1 MFSSSETGEGGGLK
15 VQVGFYFDQTRC
27 AGCHACRIACK
38 DWHDVPAGPASWMR
52 INYHEEGPYP
62 NVFASYLISPCYHCE
77 EPVCAF
83 VCPNEAITKREND
96 GIVVIDQDKC
106 REELPCGIISKD
118 SMGSDFLYGEAQAP
132 CQIACPVHLHIPAYT
147 ALIAKGKFKESLDL
161 IRRRMPLPSVCG
173 RVCLHPCEDVCK
185 RQDVDQAIAIESL
198 KGFVADNVPQESPNK
213 IHQTQPTKVAIIGSG
228 PAGLS
233 AAYDLIRMG
242 YGVTIFEALPLVGGM
257 LTVGIPDHRLP
268 REILQRDIDYIKALG
283 VEIKTNT
290 PIDLEN
296 GIDALIDQGYG
307 AVLIAI
313 GAHKGTKLKI
323 PGTELEGTLVGTSF
337 MRDVN
342 LGKDVKIGNKVIV
355 IGGGNVALD
364 CARTARRLGATD
376 VALSCL
382 ECCDDMPAS
391 ISEIEQAREEGVQIH
406 DSHTFTRIEGDN
418 GKVSG
423 VGCIDITACTFDKEG
438 QPQFDIV
445 NDEEHILEADT
456 IIFAIGQLP
465 DITSSGKIKIG
476 SKGTIEADLETQ
488 LISKEGVFVAGDCF
502 SGVASIIDAIAS
514 GQKAAT
520 HMHRYLQG
528 DVLRIKPIPMRKATE
543 IEIDISPDI
552 VKKERQPMP
561 YLSAA
566 ERVSN
571 FKEIALG
578 YSEEAAIAEAERC
591 LNCAGHLC
599 KDVCPYSAPQ
609 FADGEKSKMQ
619 KCNFCLDRYEKGK
632 QPICIES
639 CYARALDSGTLKE
652 LKAKYGEIQETS
664 GFTYSGKVKP
674 AVIFKPKK
682 T

>member
-1 MFSSSETGEGGGLK
+1 VAKL
-15 VQVGFYFDQTRC
+15 QVGFYFDQSRC

-52 INYHEEGPYP
+52 INYHEEGPFP
-62 NVFASYLISPCYHCE
+62 DIFASYLISPCYHCE
-77 EPVCAF
+77 EPVCSF
-83 VCPNEAITKREND
+83 VCPNEAITKRETD
-96 GIVVIDQDKC
+96 GIVVTDQDKC
-106 REELPCGIISKD
+106 REEHHCGIMTKD
-118 SMGSDFLYGEAQAP
+118 SMGPSNLYGEALAP
-132 CQIACPVHLHIPAYT
+132 CQIACPVHLQIPAYT

-198 KGFVADNVPQESPNK
+198 KGFVADNVPVETPKK
-213 IHQTQPTKVAIIGSG
+213 IPQTQSTKVAIIGSG

-242 YGVTIFEALPLVGGM
+242 YGVTIFEALPLAGGM
-257 LTVGIPDHRLP
+257 LSVGIPDHRLP
-268 REILQRDIDYIKALG
+268 QEILQKDIDYIKALG

-290 PIDLEN
+290 SVDLEN
-296 GIDALIDQGYG
+296 GIDELLQQGYG

-323 PGTELEGTLVGTSF
+323 PGIELEGTLVGTSF

-342 LGKDVKIGNKVIV
+342 LGKDVKIGKKVLV
-355 IGGGNVALD
+355 IGGGNVAMD

-376 VALSCL
+376 VAVSCL

-391 ISEIEQAREEGVQIH
+391 ASEVEEAREEGIEIH
-406 DSHTFTRIEGDN
+406 DSHTFTQIKGDN
-418 GKVSG
+418 GKISG
-423 VGCIDITACTFDKEG
+423 VGCLDITACTFNEEG

-445 NDEEHILEADT
+445 NDEEHFLEADT
-456 IIFAIGQLP
+456 VIFAIGQVP
-465 DITSSGKIKIG
+465 DMANSSKIKMG
-476 SKGTIEADLETQ
+476 FKNTIEADNETQ

-502 SGVASIIDAIAS
+502 SGVASIIDAISS
-514 GQKAAT
+514 GQNAAS

-528 DVLRIKPIPMRKATE
+528 DVLRKRPIPMSKATE
-543 IEIDISPDI
+543 IEVEIPSDI
-552 VKKERQPMP
+552 VKTERQIMP
-561 YLSAA
+561 SLPAA
-566 ERVSN
+566 ERISN
-571 FKEIALG
+571 FKEVSMG

-609 FADGEKSKMQ
+609 FADGEKAKMQ
-619 KCNFCLDRYEKGK
+619 KCNFCLDRHEKGK
-632 QPICIES
+632 QPVCIES
-639 CYARALDSGTLKE
+639 CYARALDSGSIEE
-652 LKAKYGEIQETS
+652 LKAKYGEIQEAS
-664 GFTYSGKVKP
+664 GFNYSEKLKP
-674 AVIFKPKK
+674 SIIFKPK
-682 T
+682 

>member
-1 MFSSSETGEGGGLK
+1 L
-15 VQVGFYFDQTRC
+15 QVGFYFDQSRC

-38 DWHDVPAGPASWMR
+38 DWHDVPAGPASFMR
-52 INYHEEGPYP
+52 INYHEEGPFP
-62 NVFASYLISPCYHCE
+62 NVFACYLISPCYHCE
-77 EPVCAF
+77 EPVCSF

-106 REELPCGIISKD
+106 REEHPCGIISKD
-118 SMGSDFLYGEAQAP
+118 SMGSNFLYGETLAP
-132 CQIACPVHLHIPAYT
+132 CQIACPVHLDIPAYT
-147 ALIAKGKFKESLDL
+147 ALIAKGKFKESLAL
-161 IRRRMPLPSVCG
+161 IRRKMPLPSVCG
-173 RVCLHPCEDVCK
+173 RVCFHPCEDVCK
-185 RQDVDQAIAIESL
+185 RQDVDQAIAIEAL

-213 IHQTQPTKVAIIGSG
+213 IPQTQSAKVAIIGSG

-242 YGVTIFEALPLVGGM
+242 YGVTIFEALPLIGGM
-257 LTVGIPDHRLP
+257 LTVGIPEHRLP

-283 VEIKTNT
+283 VEIKTNN

-296 GIDALIDQGYG
+296 GIDSLFNQGYG

-323 PGTELEGTLVGTSF
+323 PGIELEGTLVGTSF

-355 IGGGNVALD
+355 IGGGNVAMD

-376 VALSCL
+376 VAISCL

-391 ISEIEQAREEGVQIH
+391 ISEVEQAREEGVQVH
-406 DSHTFTRIEGDN
+406 DSHTFTRISGDN

-423 VGCIDITACTFDKEG
+423 IGCLDITACTFDEEG
-438 QPQFDIV
+438 QSQFEIV
-445 NDEEHILEADT
+445 NEEEHILEADT

-465 DITSSGKIKIG
+465 DVTSSDKIKIG

-488 LISKEGVFVAGDCF
+488 LISKDGIFVAGDCF
-502 SGVASIIDAIAS
+502 SGVPSIINAIAS
-514 GQKAAT
+514 GQKAAS
-520 HMHRYLQG
+520 HMHRFLQG

-543 IEIDISPDI
+543 IEIDVPQDI
-552 VKKERQPMP
+552 VKKDRRPMP
-561 YLSAA
+561 CLPAA
-566 ERVSN
+566 ERTSN
-571 FKEIALG
+571 FKEVALG
-578 YSEEAAIAEAERC
+578 YNEEAAISEAERC

-609 FADGEKSKMQ
+609 FADGEKTKMQ
-619 KCNFCLDRYEKGK
+619 KCNYCVDRFEMGK
-632 QPICIES
+632 QPVCIEA
-639 CYARALDSGTLKE
+639 CYARALDSGTLEE
-652 LKAKYGEIQETS
+652 LKAKYGDIQETS
-664 GFTYSGKVKP
+664 GFVYAGEIKP
-674 AVIFKPKK
+674 SVIFKPKK
-682 T
+682 A

>member
-1 MFSSSETGEGGGLK
+1 VVKL
-15 VQVGFYFDQTRC
+15 QVGFYFDQSRC

-38 DWHDVPAGPASWMR
+38 DWHDIPAGPASWMT
-52 INYHEEGPYP
+52 INYHEEGPFP
-62 NVFASYLISPCYHCE
+62 DIFASYLISPCYHCE
-77 EPVCAF
+77 EPVCSF

-96 GIVVIDQDKC
+96 GIVVTDQDKC
-106 REELPCGIISKD
+106 REEHHCGIITKD
-118 SMGSDFLYGEAQAP
+118 SMEPSHLYGEALAP
-132 CQIACPVHLHIPAYT
+132 CQIACPVHLQIPAYT

-198 KGFVADNVPQESPNK
+198 KGFVADNVPLETPTK
-213 IHQTQPTKVAIIGSG
+213 IPQTQSTKVAIIGSG

-233 AAYDLIRMG
+233 AAYDLIRLG
-242 YGVTIFEALPLVGGM
+242 YEVTIFEALPLAGGM

-268 REILQRDIDYIKALG
+268 QEILQKDIDYIKALG

-290 PIDLEN
+290 PVDLEN
-296 GIDALIDQGYG
+296 GIDELLQQGYG

-323 PGTELEGTLVGTSF
+323 PGIELEGTLVGTSF

-342 LGKDVKIGNKVIV
+342 LGKDVKIGKKVLV
-355 IGGGNVALD
+355 IGGGNVAMD

-376 VALSCL
+376 VAISCL

-391 ISEIEQAREEGVQIH
+391 VSEVEEAREEGIEIH
-406 DSHTFTRIEGDN
+406 DSHTFTQIKGDN
-418 GKVSG
+418 GRISG
-423 VGCIDITACTFDKEG
+423 VGCLDITACTFNEKG
-438 QPQFDIV
+438 QPQFDVV
-445 NDEEHILEADT
+445 NDEEHFLEADT
-456 IIFAIGQLP
+456 VIFAIGQVP
-465 DITSSGKIKIG
+465 DMTNLSKIKIG
-476 SKGTIEADLETQ
+476 SKGTIEADNETQ

-502 SGVASIIDAIAS
+502 SGVASIIDAISS
-514 GQKAAT
+514 GQNAAS

-528 DVLRIKPIPMRKATE
+528 DVLRKRPIPMSKATE
-543 IEIDISPDI
+543 IEVEIPSDI
-552 VKKERQPMP
+552 VKTERQIMP
-561 YLSAA
+561 SLPAA
-566 ERVSN
+566 ERISN
-571 FKEIALG
+571 FKEVSMG

-609 FADGEKSKMQ
+609 FADGEKAKMQ
-619 KCNFCLDRYEKGK
+619 KCNFCLDRHEKGK
-632 QPICIES
+632 QPVCIES
-639 CYARALDSGTLKE
+639 CYARALDSGSIEE

-664 GFTYSGKVKP
+664 GFNYSEKLKP
-674 AVIFKPKK
+674 SIIFKPK
-682 T
+682 